1 MRFPDDVPTLTDG
14 DVTLRAHRIEDAA
27 AVVEQCVDP
36 VSVRWTTVPP
46 GYTREMALEFVGT
59 SVPAKWESEKE
70 LAFAIECTH
79 PDGRRRFGGTLSLI
93 DKGSRRAELAFGA
106 HPAIRGRGVMT
117 TAVDLLLD
125 WGFDERRL
133 ETVSWLANEGN
144 LASRRVAWK
153 TGFTFGGTVRR
164 WLDHRGEYPDAWVAA
179 LHRDDPREPT
189 TTWFTSP
196 VIVGERVAIRPLRDD
211 DVQRIVEGCADERT
225 QHWLAFMPAPYVEQ
239 HARDY
244 LARSA
249 LAQAEGTQLQWA
261 AVDPRTDLLL
271 ANVGVP
277 RIHRDRAEIWY
288 WSHPDARG
296 RGVMTEAV
304 ALAVQHLFADVSKG
318 GLGMRRAFLKAAAG
332 NTASQQVARANGF
345 TEFGRE
351 RRAQLVGDGS
361 YADLVLFDLL
371 RDEWEARRW

>member
-179 LHRDDPREPT
+179 LHRDDPRAVLT
-189 TTWFTSP
+189 SGRSTGWRSCRRRMSSNTRATTSP
-196 VIVGERVAIRPLRDD
+196 AARWRRPK
-211 DVQRIVEGCADERT
+211 
-225 QHWLAFMPAPYVEQ
+225 AP
-239 HARDY
+239 
-244 LARSA
+244 SF
-249 LAQAEGTQLQWA
+249 
-261 AVDPRTDLLL
+261 
-271 ANVGVP
+271 
-277 RIHRDRAEIWY
+277 
-288 WSHPDARG
+288 SG
-296 RGVMTEAV
+296 RPWT
-304 ALAVQHLFADVSKG
+304 
-318 GLGMRRAFLKAAAG
+318 
-332 NTASQQVARANGF
+332 
-345 TEFGRE
+345 
-351 RRAQLVGDGS
+351 RAQTCCS
-361 YADLVLFDLL
+361 QT
-371 RDEWEARRW
+371 